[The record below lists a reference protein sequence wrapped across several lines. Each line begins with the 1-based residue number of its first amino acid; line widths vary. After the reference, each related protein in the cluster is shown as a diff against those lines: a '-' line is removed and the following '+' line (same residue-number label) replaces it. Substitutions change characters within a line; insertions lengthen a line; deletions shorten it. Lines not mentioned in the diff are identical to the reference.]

1 MFDSLLNLSPIISSN
16 SSRSHSYIFSKIFNY
31 IKKNEKVSAMECD
44 SMFIE
49 NNEILMREHEEKQYT
64 RIKKYNTECDIKN
77 FDLLYTEI
85 ALRNEY

>member
-1 MFDSLLNLSPIISSN
+1 MNRKHTGN
-16 SSRSHSYIFSKIFNY
+16 
-31 IKKNEKVSAMECD
+31 KNASGCD
-44 SMFIE
+44 KYVHYRFFIE

>member
-1 MFDSLLNLSPIISSN
+1 M
-16 SSRSHSYIFSKIFNY
+16 
-31 IKKNEKVSAMECD
+31 KKYRQWNVTVC
-44 SMFIE
+44 FIE

>member
-1 MFDSLLNLSPIISSN
+1 MCILLNVKKHEKTFALN
-16 SSRSHSYIFSKIFNY
+16 VDIF
-31 IKKNEKVSAMECD
+31 
-44 SMFIE
+44 
-49 NNEILMREHEEKQYT
+49 

>member
-1 MFDSLLNLSPIISSN
+1 MNL
-16 SSRSHSYIFSKIFNY
+16 HTKMDLT
-31 IKKNEKVSAMECD
+31 SAMECD